1 MLLWLSHKMSLR
13 KTELLESLFLDL
25 RDSRLLRQSAL
36 RKIETA
42 IDRCCDAERRLHP
55 HWIGCWLNARGL
67 TRSNPML
74 KATTIGLGG
83 AASLTLGAA
92 TLILTPAVAGGA

>member
-13 KTELLESLFLDL
+13 KTELTDL
-25 RDSRLLRQSAL
+25 
-36 RKIETA
+36 
-42 IDRCCDAERRLHP
+42 CV
-55 HWIGCWLNARGL
+55 GL
-67 TRSNPML
+67 TTSGAHRSML